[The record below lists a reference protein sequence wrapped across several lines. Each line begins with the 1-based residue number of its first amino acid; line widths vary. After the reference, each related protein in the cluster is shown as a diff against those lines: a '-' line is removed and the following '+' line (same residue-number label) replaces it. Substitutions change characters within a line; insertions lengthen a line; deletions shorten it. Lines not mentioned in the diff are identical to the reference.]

1 MQRGQRAIGKFGLAG
16 LLPALAI
23 TISGAPAVAVG
34 AEAEEVEEI
43 KVTGSRRAHRTGG
56 DTLAPLDIISGR
68 DFSRQ
73 GRGETTDMLRT
84 LIPAYNVNVHP
95 ISDAATLIR
104 PANLRGLSPDQTLVL
119 VNGKRRHR
127 AAVISFLGGVAGGGA
142 QGPDVSAI
150 PAIALKQV
158 EVLRDGASAQYGSD
172 AIAGVINFVL
182 RDDAEGG
189 VVETKF
195 GQTYSGD
202 GEHRQLSANLGLPL
216 GDAGFVN
223 LSGDWKERD
232 PTVRS
237 IQRADARKLIAA
249 GNTDV
254 EQPYAQIWGQP
265 DLDDDWKGFV
275 NMAAAFSDEAEF
287 YAFGN
292 YSEREA
298 EGGFFFR
305 SPDNQDGVFSV
316 DTELRGVED
325 VPTRLVGRLV
335 GDRTPDDAADCPD
348 DVVIAASL
356 ISAAGLISEKHT
368 ALQNAGIDPAA
379 HEAMRRREIEAN
391 PNCFLFNDRF
401 PGGFRPKFGGEL
413 TDEALTAG
421 LRGEF
426 DSGVT
431 YDVSASY
438 GENEAEFFIR
448 DTINPSLGLNTPTVF
463 RIGSYTQTEEDFNLD
478 LSYPLAIDAFASPL
492 NVAAGLE
499 WREEEFEVRAGE
511 PDSWRAGPYRPQGFG
526 IGSNGFS
533 GFGPSVAGKWD
544 RSSRSR
550 YLDLE
555 ADVTD
560 DLTLGGA
567 LRWEDFDDFG
577 TTTIWKLSGLYRFY
591 EQLRLRAAWHT
602 GFRAPTVGQQSINN
616 LTTAFAEGQ
625 LVQRGTVRP
634 TTPLARALGGTP
646 LRPEKSDSFTIGA
659 IMDIASAEVTLDYYY
674 IAVNDRI
681 FQSKRFKLSDLV
693 GAGKPFADQAVLKA
707 ARAASG
713 LADNDDLFEVRYFT
727 NDFDTRTRGMDLVS
741 TVPLELLDSGES
753 ELTLAAN
760 WTKTRVVRHNPDTV
774 SAVDIGHIEKG
785 LPRFKGNV
793 TLTHDAEDWRA
804 LVRANYYGNAL
815 EYHVDDPNLLVKYG
829 AEVTW
834 DLEFGYRPVP
844 DLELV
849 LGADNVFDNRPDE
862 NPYATNYGSRYPESA
877 AMGSQGGFYYMKA
890 SYEF

>member
-1 MQRGQRAIGKFGLAG
+1 MNRGHPTIAKLGLAG
-16 LLPALAI
+16 LLPALALAV
-23 TISGAPAVAVG
+23 SGVPATAVG
-34 AEAEEVEEI
+34 AEADDEVEEI
-43 KVTGSRRAHRTGG
+43 RVTGSRRAHRTGG
-56 DTLAPLDIISGR
+56 DTLAPLDIISGS

-84 LIPAYNVNVHP
+84 LIPAYNVNAQP

-127 AAVISFLGGVAGGGA
+127 AAVISFLGGGVSSGA

-182 RDDAEGG
+182 RDEAEGG

-237 IQRADARKLIAA
+237 IQRADARALIAA

-265 DLDDDWKGFV
+265 DLNDDWKGFV
-275 NMAAAFSDEAEF
+275 NMAAALSDAAEF

-292 YSEREA
+292 YSERET

-305 SPDNQDGVFSV
+305 NPDSRGGVFS
-316 DTELRGVED
+316 TTAALGGVTGL
-325 VPTRLVGRLV
+325 PARLV
-335 GDRTPDDAADCPD
+335 GDRSPNADACPD
-348 DVVIAASL
+348 DVVIAARLSPMQRQAL
-356 ISAAGLISEKHT
+356 AG
-368 ALQNAGIDPAA
+368 AGIDPEA
-379 HEAMRRREIEAN
+379 HEARRRREIAAN
-391 PNCFLFNDRF
+391 ANCFLFNERF

-421 LRGEF
+421 VRGELA
-426 DSGVT
+426 GGLT
-431 YDVSASY
+431 YDLSASY

-448 DTINPSLGLNTPTVF
+448 DTINASLGLSTPTMF
-463 RIGSYTQTEEDFNLD
+463 RLGSYTQTEEDLNLD
-478 LSYPLAIDAFASPL
+478 FSYPLAIDAFASPL
-492 NVAAGLE
+492 NVAVGLE
-499 WREEEFEVRAGE
+499 WRNEEFEVQAGE
-511 PDSWRAGPYRPQGFG
+511 PDSWRDGPYAQQGFG
-526 IGSNGFS
+526 VGANGFS
-533 GFGPSVAGKWD
+533 GFGPSNVGKWD

-550 YLDLE
+550 YIDLE
-555 ADVTD
+555 ADVRD
-560 DLTLGGA
+560 DLTLGAA

-577 TTTIWKLSGLYRFY
+577 TTTTWKLSGLYRVY
-591 EQLRLRAAWHT
+591 DALRMRAAWHT
-602 GFRAPTVGQQSINN
+602 GFRAPTVGQQNITN
-616 LTTAFAEGQ
+616 LTTAFQGTA
-625 LVQRGTVRP
+625 LVQRGTIRP

-659 IMDIASAEVTLDYYY
+659 IMDIAAAEVTLDYFY
-674 IAVNDRI
+674 IAVDDRI
-681 FQSKRFKLSDLV
+681 LQTQSFVLANLVEGGQCSDPRSDVTCVWANRAAL
-693 GAGKPFADQAVLKA
+693 DA
-707 ARAASG
+707 ARRASG
-713 LADNDDLFEVRYFT
+713 FGRNLDLSRVRFFT
-727 NDFDTRTRGMDLVS
+727 NDFNTRTRGVDLVA

-760 WTKTRVVRHNPDTV
+760 WTKTKIVRHDPDTV
-774 SAVDIGHIEKG
+774 DAKRIGQIERS
-785 LPRFKGNV
+785 LPRVKGNA
-793 TLTHDAEDWRA
+793 TLTHDAEAWRA
-804 LVRANYYGNAL
+804 LVRANYYGHAL
-815 EYHVDDPNLLVKYG
+815 EYHVDSDALLVKYG

-844 DLELV
+844 ELELV

-862 NPYATNYGSRYPESA
+862 NPYAGVVGSRYPESA
-877 AMGSQGGFYYMKA
+877 AMGSQGGFYYVKA

>member
-1 MQRGQRAIGKFGLAG
+1 MRQGHRTIGKLGLAG
-16 LLPALAI
+16 LLPALTLAV
-23 TISGAPAVAVG
+23 SGAPATAVG
-34 AEAEEVEEI
+34 AEADEVEEI

-56 DTLAPLDIISGR
+56 DTLAPLDIISGS

-84 LIPAYNVNVHP
+84 LIPAYNVNAQP

-127 AAVISFLGGVAGGGA
+127 AAVISFLGGGVSSGA

-182 RDDAEGG
+182 RDEAEGG

-216 GDAGFVN
+216 GDAGFIN

-237 IQRADARKLIAA
+237 VQRGDAQALIAA

-265 DLDDDWKGFV
+265 DLSDDWKGFV

-292 YSEREA
+292 YSERETL
-298 EGGFFFR
+298 GGFFFR
-305 SPDNQDGVFSV
+305 NPNDRGGVFSRTGTV
-316 DTELRGVED
+316 GGVE
-325 VPTRLVGRLV
+325 VPARLV

-348 DVVIAASL
+348 DVVIAARL
-356 ISAAGLISEKHT
+356 NAEQRAALRG
-368 ALQNAGIDPAA
+368 AGIDPEA
-379 HEAMRRREIEAN
+379 HEAQRRREIAAN
-391 PNCFLFNDRF
+391 ANCFLFNERF

-421 LRGEF
+421 VRGEF
-426 DSGVT
+426 DSGLT
-431 YDVSASY
+431 YDLSASY
-438 GENEAEFFIR
+438 GENEVDFFIY
-448 DTINPSLGLNTPTVF
+448 DTINASLGLTTPTSF
-463 RIGSYTQTEEDFNLD
+463 RLGSYTQTEEDLNLD
-478 LSYPLAIDAFASPL
+478 VSYPLEIDVFASPL

-499 WREEEFEVRAGE
+499 WRNEEFEVSLGE
-511 PDSWRAGPYRPQGFG
+511 PDSWRAGPYAQQGFG
-526 IGSNGFS
+526 VGANGFS
-533 GFGPSVAGKWD
+533 GFGPSNAGKWD
-544 RSSRSR
+544 RTSRSR

-555 ADVTD
+555 ADVRD
-560 DLTLGGA
+560 DLTLGAA
-567 LRWEDFDDFG
+567 LRWEDYDDFG
-577 TTTIWKLSGLYRFY
+577 TTTTWKLSGLYRVY
-591 EQLRLRAAWHT
+591 DQLRMRAAWHT
-602 GFRAPTVGQQSINN
+602 GFRAPTVGQQNVTN
-616 LTTAFAEGQ
+616 LTTAFQGTA
-625 LVQRGTVRP
+625 LVQRGTIRP
-634 TTPLARALGGTP
+634 TTPLAQALGGSP

-659 IMDIASAEVTLDYYY
+659 IMDIAAAEVTLDYFY
-674 IAVNDRI
+674 IAVDDRI
-681 FQSKRFKLSDLV
+681 FQTQSFVLSQQV
-693 GAGKPFADQAVLKA
+693 GPGKPFANQAALDA
-707 ARAASG
+707 ARRASG
-713 LADNDDLFEVRYFT
+713 FAANLDLSNVRFFT
-727 NDFDTRTRGMDLVS
+727 NDFNTRTRGMDLVA
-741 TVPLELLDSGES
+741 TVPLELPLELLDGGES
-753 ELTLAAN
+753 ELTVAAN
-760 WTKTRVVRHNPDTV
+760 WTKTKIVRHDPNTV
-774 SAVDIGHIEKG
+774 DAKRIGQIEKS
-785 LPRFKGNV
+785 LPRFKGNA

-804 LVRANYYGNAL
+804 LVRANYYGHAL
-815 EYHVDDPNLLVKYG
+815 EYHVDSAALLVKYG
-829 AEVTW
+829 AEITW

-844 DLELV
+844 ELELT

-862 NPYATNYGSRYPESA
+862 NPYAGVVGSRYPESA

>member
-16 LLPALAI
+16 LLPVLAI
-23 TISGAPAVAVG
+23 TISGAPATAVG
-34 AEAEEVEEI
+34 AEADEVEEI

-56 DTLAPLDIISGR
+56 DTLAPLDIISGS

-84 LIPAYNVNVHP
+84 LIPAYNVNAQP

-127 AAVISFLGGVAGGGA
+127 AAVISFLGGGISSGA

-182 RDDAEGG
+182 RDEAEGG

-216 GDAGFVN
+216 GDVGFVN

-237 IQRADARKLIAA
+237 IQRADARALIAA
-249 GNTDV
+249 GNTAV
-254 EQPYAQIWGQP
+254 ERPYAQIWGQP

-292 YSEREA
+292 YAERET

-305 SPDNQDGVFSV
+305 NPDSRGGVFS
-316 DTELRGVED
+316 TSATLGGVT
-325 VPTRLVGRLV
+325 VPARLV
-335 GDRTPDDAADCPD
+335 GDRTPDNTADAACPD
-348 DVVIAASL
+348 DVVIAARL
-356 ISAAGLISEKHT
+356 TAAQRT
-368 ALQNAGIDPAA
+368 ALRNAGIDPAA
-379 HEAMRRREIEAN
+379 HEARRRREIAAN
-391 PNCFLFNDRF
+391 ANCFLFNERF

-426 DSGVT
+426 DSGLT

-448 DTINPSLGLNTPTVF
+448 DTINASLGLTTQTAF
-463 RIGSYTQTEEDFNLD
+463 RLGSYTQTEEDLNLD
-478 LSYPLAIDAFASPL
+478 LSYPLTIDAFASPL

-499 WREEEFEVRAGE
+499 WRKEEFEVRQGE
-511 PDSWRAGPYRPQGFG
+511 PDSWRAGTYAAQGFG
-526 IGSNGFS
+526 VGANGFS
-533 GFGPSVAGKWD
+533 GFGPSNAGKWD

-602 GFRAPTVGQQSINN
+602 GFRAPTVGQQNITN
-616 LTTAFAEGQ
+616 LTTAFQGTT
-625 LVQRGTVRP
+625 LVQRGTIRP
-634 TTPLARALGGTP
+634 TTPLARALGGTQ

-659 IMDIASAEVTLDYYY
+659 IMDIAAAEVTLDYYY

-681 FQSKRFKLSDLV
+681 LQTQSFVLSEQV
-693 GAGKPFADQAVLKA
+693 GPGLPFANQAALDA
-707 ARAASG
+707 ARRASG
-713 LADNDDLFEVRYFT
+713 FAENLDLTNVRFFT
-727 NDFDTRTRGMDLVS
+727 NDFDTRTRGMDLVA

-760 WTKTRVVRHNPDTV
+760 WTKTKIVRHDPATV
-774 SAVDIGHIEKG
+774 DAKRIGQIEKS
-785 LPRFKGNV
+785 LPRFKGNA

-815 EYHVDDPNLLVKYG
+815 EYHVDSTDLLVKYG

-862 NPYATNYGSRYPESA
+862 NPYAWVVGSRYPESA

>member
-1 MQRGQRAIGKFGLAG
+1 MNRGHSSIEKFWLAG
-16 LLPALAI
+16 LIPALA
-23 TISGAPAVAVG
+23 VAVSGLPATAAG
-34 AEAEEVEEI
+34 AEADEVEEI

-56 DTLAPLDIISGR
+56 DTLAPLDIISGS

-84 LIPAYNVNVHP
+84 LIPAYNVNAQP

-127 AAVISFLGGVAGGGA
+127 AAVISFLGGGVSSGA

-150 PAIALKQV
+150 PSIALKQV

-182 RDDAEGG
+182 REEADGG
-189 VVETKF
+189 TVETKF

-202 GEHRQLSANLGLPL
+202 GEHRQLSANVGLPL

-237 IQRADARKLIAA
+237 IQRADARALLAA
-249 GNTDV
+249 GNADV

-265 DLDDDWKGFV
+265 DLNDDWKGFV
-275 NMAAAFSDEAEF
+275 NLAAALSDEAEF

-292 YSEREA
+292 YSERET

-305 SPDNQDGVFSV
+305 NPDSRGGVFS
-316 DTELRGVED
+316 TTAELGGVE
-325 VPTRLVGRLV
+325 RLPARLV
-335 GDRTPDDAADCPD
+335 GDRSAGGSACPA
-348 DVVIAASL
+348 DVVIAARLTPAQRQMLAS
-356 ISAAGLISEKHT
+356 
-368 ALQNAGIDPAA
+368 AGIDPEA
-379 HEAMRRREIEAN
+379 HEAQRRREIAADAD
-391 PNCFLFNDRF
+391 CFLFNERF
-401 PGGFRPKFGGEL
+401 PGGFRPKFGGDL

-421 LRGEF
+421 LRGELA
-426 DSGVT
+426 GGLT

-448 DTINPSLGLNTPTVF
+448 DTINASLGLATPTSF
-463 RIGSYTQTEEDFNLD
+463 RLGSYTQTEEGLNLD
-478 LSYPLAIDAFASPL
+478 LAYPLQIDAFASPL
-492 NVAAGLE
+492 NAAAGLE
-499 WREEEFEVRAGE
+499 WRNEEFEVRQGE
-511 PDSWRAGPYRPQGFG
+511 PDSWRAGPYARQGFG
-526 IGSNGFS
+526 VGANGFS
-533 GFGPSVAGKWD
+533 GFGPSNAGKWD
-544 RSSRSR
+544 RSSESR

-560 DLTLGGA
+560 DLTLGAA

-577 TTTIWKLSGLYRFY
+577 TTTTWKLSGLYRAY
-591 EQLRLRAAWHT
+591 DQLRLRAAWHT
-602 GFRAPTVGQQSINN
+602 GFRAPTVGQQNITN
-616 LTTAFAEGQ
+616 LTTAFQGTT
-625 LVQRGTVRP
+625 LVQRGTIRP
-634 TTPLARALGGTP
+634 TTPLAQALGGAP

-659 IMDIASAEVTLDYYY
+659 IMDIAAAEVTLDYFY

-681 FQSKRFKLSDLV
+681 LQTQSFVLSEHV
-693 GAGKPFADQAVLKA
+693 GAGRAFATQAALDE
-707 ARAASG
+707 ARRASG
-713 LADNDDLFEVRYFT
+713 FAENLDLTNVRFFT
-727 NDFDTRTRGMDLVS
+727 NDFDTRTRGLDLVA

-760 WTKTRVVRHNPDTV
+760 WTKTKVVDADPDLVDAKRV
-774 SAVDIGHIEKG
+774 GQIERS
-785 LPRFKGNV
+785 LPRVKGNA
-793 TLTHDAEDWRA
+793 TLTHDADAWRA
-804 LVRANYYGNAL
+804 LVRANYYGHAL
-815 EYHVDDPNLLVKYG
+815 EYHVDSADLLVKYG

-834 DLEFGYRPVP
+834 DLEFGYRPLP
-844 DLELV
+844 ELELV

-862 NPYATNYGSRYPESA
+862 NPYAWVVGSRYPESA

>member
-1 MQRGQRAIGKFGLAG
+1 MRQGHRSIGTLGLAG
-16 LLPALAI
+16 LLPVLAI
-23 TISGAPAVAVG
+23 AISGAPATAVG
-34 AEAEEVEEI
+34 AEADEVEEI

-56 DTLAPLDIISGR
+56 DTLAPLDIISGS

-84 LIPAYNVNVHP
+84 LIPAYNVNAQP

-127 AAVISFLGGVAGGGA
+127 AAVISFLGGGVSSGA

-182 RDDAEGG
+182 RDEAEGG

-195 GQTYSGD
+195 GKTYSGD

-237 IQRADARKLIAA
+237 VQRGDALALIAA

-254 EQPYAQIWGQP
+254 ERPYAQIWGQP
-265 DLDDDWKGFV
+265 DLSDDWKGFV

-292 YSEREA
+292 YSERETL
-298 EGGFFFR
+298 GGFFFR
-305 SPDNQDGVFSV
+305 NPDSRGGVFS
-316 DTELRGVED
+316 TTTALGGEENL
-325 VPTRLVGRLV
+325 PARLV
-335 GDRTPDDAADCPD
+335 GDRAPDNTAACPD
-348 DVVIAASL
+348 DVVIAARL
-356 ISAAGLISEKHT
+356 TAEQRAALRS
-368 ALQNAGIDPAA
+368 AGIDPAA
-379 HEAMRRREIEAN
+379 HEAMRRREIAAN
-391 PNCFLFNDRF
+391 ADCFLFNERF

-413 TDEALTAG
+413 SDEALVAG
-421 LRGEF
+421 MRGEF
-426 DSGVT
+426 DSGLT
-431 YDVSASY
+431 YDLSASY
-438 GENEAEFFIR
+438 GENEIDFFIY
-448 DTINPSLGLNTPTVF
+448 DTINASLGLTTPTSF
-463 RIGSYTQTEEDFNLD
+463 RLGSYTQTEENLNLD
-478 LSYPLAIDAFASPL
+478 FAYPLAIDAFASPL

-499 WREEEFEVRAGE
+499 WRNEEFEVQTGE
-511 PDSWRAGPYRPQGFG
+511 PDSWRAGPYAQQGFG
-526 IGSNGFS
+526 VGANGFS
-533 GFGPSVAGKWD
+533 GFGPSNVGQWD
-544 RSSRSR
+544 RSSRAR

-555 ADVTD
+555 ADVRE
-560 DLTLGGA
+560 DLTLGAA

-577 TTTIWKLSGLYRFY
+577 TTTTWKLSGLYRVHDR
-591 EQLRLRAAWHT
+591 LRLRTAWHT
-602 GFRAPTVGQQSINN
+602 GFRAPTVGQQNITN
-616 LTTAFAEGQ
+616 LTTAFQGTA
-625 LVQRGTVRP
+625 LVQRGTIRP
-634 TTPLARALGGTP
+634 TTPLAQALGGSP

-659 IMDIASAEVTLDYYY
+659 IMDIAEAEVTLDYFY
-674 IAVNDRI
+674 IAVDDRI
-681 FQSKRFKLSDLV
+681 LQTQSFVLSEQV
-693 GAGKPFADQAVLKA
+693 GPGKPFASQAALDA
-707 ARAASG
+707 ARRASG
-713 LADNDDLFEVRYFT
+713 FAANLDLSNVRFFT
-727 NDFDTRTRGMDLVS
+727 NDFNTRTRGADLVA

-753 ELTLAAN
+753 ELTVAAN
-760 WTKTRVVRHNPDTV
+760 WTKTRIVRHDPNTV
-774 SAVDIGHIEKG
+774 DAKRIGQIEKS
-785 LPRFKGNV
+785 LPRFKGNA

-815 EYHVDDPNLLVKYG
+815 EYHVDSTALLVKYG

-834 DLEFGYRPVP
+834 DVEFGYRPVP
-844 DLELV
+844 ELELV

-862 NPYATNYGSRYPESA
+862 NPYAAVVGSRYPESA

>member
-1 MQRGQRAIGKFGLAG
+1 MRQGHRTIGTLGLAG

-23 TISGAPAVAVG
+23 AISGAPATAVG
-34 AEAEEVEEI
+34 AEADEVEEI

-56 DTLAPLDIISGR
+56 DTLAPLDIISGS

-84 LIPAYNVNVHP
+84 LIPAYNVNAQP

-127 AAVISFLGGVAGGGA
+127 AAVISFLGGGVSSGA

-150 PAIALKQV
+150 PSIALKQV

-182 RDDAEGG
+182 RDEAEGG

-195 GQTYSGD
+195 GKTYSGD

-237 IQRADARKLIAA
+237 VQRGDAQALIAA

-254 EQPYAQIWGQP
+254 ERPYAQIWGQP
-265 DLDDDWKGFV
+265 DLSDDWKGFV

-292 YSEREA
+292 YSERETL
-298 EGGFFFR
+298 GGFFFR
-305 SPDNQDGVFSV
+305 NPDSRGGVFS
-316 DTELRGVED
+316 TTAALGGVED
-325 VPTRLVGRLV
+325 LPARLV
-335 GDRTPDDAADCPD
+335 GDRAPDNAAACPD
-348 DVVIAASL
+348 DVVIAARL
-356 ISAAGLISEKHT
+356 NPEQRAALRG
-368 ALQNAGIDPAA
+368 AGIDPEA
-379 HEAMRRREIEAN
+379 HEAMRRREIAAN
-391 PNCFLFNDRF
+391 ADCFLFNERF

-421 LRGEF
+421 VRGEL
-426 DSGVT
+426 DSGLT
-431 YDVSASY
+431 YDLSASY
-438 GENEAEFFIR
+438 GENEVDFFIH
-448 DTINPSLGLNTPTVF
+448 DTINASLGLTTPTSF
-463 RIGSYTQTEEDFNLD
+463 RLGSYTQTEEDLNLD
-478 LSYPLAIDAFASPL
+478 LSYPLQIDVFASPL

-499 WREEEFEVRAGE
+499 WRNEEFEVQTGE
-511 PDSWRAGPYRPQGFG
+511 ADSWRAGPYAQQGFG
-526 IGSNGFS
+526 VGANGFS
-533 GFGPSVAGKWD
+533 GFGPSNVGKWD
-544 RSSRSR
+544 RTSRSR

-555 ADVTD
+555 ADVRD
-560 DLTLGGA
+560 DLTLGAA
-567 LRWEDFDDFG
+567 LRWEDYDDFG
-577 TTTIWKLSGLYRFY
+577 TTTTWKLSGLYRVY
-591 EQLRLRAAWHT
+591 DQLRMRAAWHT
-602 GFRAPTVGQQSINN
+602 GFRAPTVGQQNITN
-616 LTTAFAEGQ
+616 LTTAFQGTA
-625 LVQRGTVRP
+625 LVQRGTIRP
-634 TTPLARALGGTP
+634 TTPLAQALGGSP

-659 IMDIASAEVTLDYYY
+659 IMDIAEAEVTLDYFY
-674 IAVNDRI
+674 IAVDDRI
-681 FQSKRFKLSDLV
+681 LQTQSFVLSEQV
-693 GAGKPFADQAVLKA
+693 GPGKPFANQAALDA
-707 ARAASG
+707 ARRASG
-713 LADNDDLFEVRYFT
+713 FAANLDLSNVRFFT
-727 NDFDTRTRGMDLVS
+727 NDFNTRTRGMDLVA
-741 TVPLELLDSGES
+741 TMPLGLLDSGDS
-753 ELTLAAN
+753 ELTVAAN
-760 WTKTRVVRHNPDTV
+760 WTKTRIVRHDPNTV
-774 SAVDIGHIEKG
+774 DAKRIGQIEKS
-785 LPRFKGNV
+785 LPRFKGNA

-804 LVRANYYGNAL
+804 LVRANYYGHAL
-815 EYHVDDPNLLVKYG
+815 EYHVDSSALLVKYG
-829 AEVTW
+829 AEITW

-844 DLELV
+844 ELELT

-862 NPYATNYGSRYPESA
+862 NPYAAVVGSRYPESA

>member
-23 TISGAPAVAVG
+23 TISGAPATAVG
-34 AEAEEVEEI
+34 AEADEVEEI

-84 LIPAYNVNVHP
+84 LIPAYNVNAQP

-127 AAVISFLGGVAGGGA
+127 AAVISFLGGGISDGA

-237 IQRADARKLIAA
+237 VQTDNARKLIAA
-249 GNTDV
+249 GNTAV
-254 EQPYAQIWGQP
+254 EQPYAQVWGQP

-292 YSEREA
+292 YSERET

-305 SPDNQDGVFSV
+305 DPDERGDVFRDEATLGGVSV
-316 DTELRGVED
+316 HT
-325 VPTRLVGRLV
+325 RLV
-335 GDRTPDDAADCPD
+335 GDRTPDNTADAACPD
-348 DVVIAASL
+348 DVVIAARL
-356 ISAAGLISEKHT
+356 TPAQRT
-368 ALQNAGIDPAA
+368 ALRNAGIDPEEL
-379 HEAMRRREIEAN
+379 EARRRREIAAN
-391 PNCFLFNDRF
+391 ANCFLFNDRF

-426 DSGVT
+426 DSGLT
-431 YDVSASY
+431 YDVSVSY

-448 DTINPSLGLNTPTVF
+448 DTINASLGLAPLTAF
-463 RIGSYTQTEEDFNLD
+463 RLGSYTQTEEDFNLD
-478 LSYPLAIDAFASPL
+478 LSYPLTIDAFASPL

-499 WREEEFEVRAGE
+499 WRKEEFEVRQGE
-511 PDSWRAGPYRPQGFG
+511 PDSWKAGPYAEQGFG
-526 IGSNGFS
+526 VGANGFA
-533 GFGPSVAGKWD
+533 GFGPDNAGKWD

-555 ADVTD
+555 ADITD

-591 EQLRLRAAWHT
+591 EQLRMRAAWHT
-602 GFRAPTVGQQSINN
+602 GFRAPTVGQQNITN
-616 LTTAFAEGQ
+616 LTTAFGEDGLEQ
-625 LVQRGTVRP
+625 SGTVPP

-659 IMDIASAEVTLDYYY
+659 IMDIAAAEVTLDYYY

-681 FQSKRFKLSDLV
+681 LQSKDFKLSDHV
-693 GAGKPFADQAVLKA
+693 GPGPDQRFVNQAALNTAREKSGFAENVDLAVVK
-707 ARAASG
+707 
-713 LADNDDLFEVRYFT
+713 FFT
-727 NDFDTRTRGMDLVS
+727 NDFDTRTRGMDLVA

-760 WTKTRVVRHNPDTV
+760 WTKTKIVRHDPDTV
-774 SAVDIGHIEKG
+774 DAKRIDQIEKS
-785 LPRFKGNV
+785 LPRFKGNA

-804 LVRANYYGNAL
+804 LVRANYYGHAL
-815 EYHVDDPNLLVKYG
+815 EYHLNREKLLVKYG

-862 NPYATNYGSRYPESA
+862 NPHAGVAGSRYPESA